1 MNFSDSNSKTI
12 HRGAIEA
19 KLRGTERLGD
29 SSLPSMIVF
38 ESTSLQQDTPEGQL
52 PIFAAEVIGNSFE
65 EDRLGVKINEDN
77 AEEELDEE
85 VDSVVWSQEEDVAN
99 EEGGIELVKQ
109 EESLEE
115 VQAERESISLKQET
129 VGGEVVDSTDDV
141 LGGSSKG
148 YRARELDEEDKE
160 WVVLALS
167 EQEANGEAIEKDELE
182 ELEKQSVGWLSDEL
196 DGNSDRVPPAG
207 NDAMLGDELP
217 DLEPTIV
224 FGPL

>member
-1 MNFSDSNSKTI
+1 
-12 HRGAIEA
+12 
-19 KLRGTERLGD
+19 
-29 SSLPSMIVF
+29 
-38 ESTSLQQDTPEGQL
+38 
-52 PIFAAEVIGNSFE
+52 
-65 EDRLGVKINEDN
+65 
-77 AEEELDEE
+77 
-85 VDSVVWSQEEDVAN
+85 
-99 EEGGIELVKQ
+99 VKQ

-115 VQAERESISLKQET
+115 VQAESESISLKQET